1 MVTSFLLA
9 SGHALGGLGS
19 KGRAG
24 KLSAYGKATSCP
36 SVGKACPI
44 VRVNGH
50 LSGQPLQKSP
60 SAQNFRNAA

>member
-19 KGRAG
+19 KGRAR
-24 KLSAYGKATSCP
+24 KLSAYGKAPSCP
-36 SVGKACPI
+36 SVAKDCPI

-50 LSGQPLQKSP
+50 LSGQALQKVL
-60 SAQNFRNAA
+60 SAQNFRTAA